1 VQTRNLDMTKHTQ
14 PTAAPLS
21 PTAHTAVEALW
32 QQLEPHLHY
41 LPAAARAQVRGALE
55 FAYVAHE
62 GQKRKSG
69 EPYIVHPVAVA
80 QILAELGLD
89 AETLMAGLLH
99 DTVEDTQ
106 VRPEEIEE
114 RFGAAVRRIVEGETK
129 VSKLYK
135 LAHAAQEDKPAEE
148 KHAEDLRQMFIAM
161 AEDVRIIIVKLADR
175 LHNLRTLEFM
185 PPHKQ
190 QRIARETLEIY
201 APLAHRLGI
210 GQIKLELEDLSFRYL
225 DPENYQALEAR
236 LKSHRAERE
245 AAVQAAKEKL
255 EQALARDFI
264 LKQSIKKIE
273 ITGRTKHLFSIWKKM
288 ERDGKAI
295 EQIYDLLALRVI
307 LEPRPSQ
314 DPEENALREKQ
325 VCYHVLGLVH
335 ALWQPIPGR
344 VKDYIAVPKPNGYQ
358 SLHTTVIAVNG
369 LPLEVQ
375 IRTREMH
382 RVAEFGVA
390 AHWLYKEGVTDPED
404 LKRRVGWL
412 KSIQDWQQEYS
423 SSRDFVEAVTKE
435 LLGGRVFVFTP
446 KGKIIN
452 LPKGSSPVDFAYHI
466 HTEVG
471 HRMVGAK
478 VNGRI
483 VPLSYELQ
491 NGEIVEILTAKT
503 AHPSKDWIDYAKTR
517 SAKQKIRMYFRAF
530 ERAETLEKGARM
542 LEKYFKRRGL
552 PRPLESQLEEVGRK
566 LIKSSSPED
575 LYAAIAGGR
584 VAPQQVARILAPKSE
599 TPATKPKPVKS
610 ELGIRLESN
619 LNVPIKLAS
628 CCEPAKG
635 DAILGY
641 ITRGRG
647 VSIHKASCPNLRR
660 LMEQDPGRVV
670 LAYWE
675 GLGRVMQLE
684 VLADDRAGLLR
695 DIMDAIA
702 WMGKSAM
709 GVNSSPTS
717 PLSSLFRISTR
728 IDLSESEQKALDER
742 LRSVPNVRSVSW
754 SQVL

>member
-1 VQTRNLDMTKHTQ
+1 MTPHTPEIST
-14 PTAAPLS
+14 PTSAAEPLS
-21 PTAHTAVEALW
+21 VEALW
-32 QQLEPHLHY
+32 EGLASHLHY
-41 LPAAARAQVRGALE
+41 LSPDAQTGVRKALQ
-55 FAYVAHE
+55 FAYLAHQ
-62 GQKRKSG
+62 GQKRRSG
-69 EPYIVHPVAVA
+69 EPYITHPVAVA
-80 QILAELGLD
+80 QILAELRLD
-89 AETLMAGLLH
+89 AEAIMAGLLH
-99 DTVEDTQ
+99 DTIEDTE
-106 VRPEEIEE
+106 VRPEELEE
-114 RFGAAVRRIVEGETK
+114 RFGPAVRRIVEGETK

-161 AEDVRIIIVKLADR
+161 AEDVRIIVVKLADR
-175 LHNLRTLEFM
+175 LHNLRTLEHM
-185 PPHKQ
+185 PPEKQ

-210 GQIKLELEDLSFRYL
+210 GQVKLELEDLSFRYL
-225 DPENYQALEAR
+225 EPEAFASLEAR
-236 LKSHRAERE
+236 LRSHRAERE
-245 AAVQAAKEKL
+245 AAVQAAREKL
-255 EQALARDFI
+255 EQALSRDFI
-264 LKQSIKKIE
+264 LRQSVQRFE
-273 ITGRTKHLFSIWKKM
+273 VTGRTKHLFSIWKKM
-288 ERDGKAI
+288 QREGKAL

-307 LEPRPSQ
+307 LEPRKGPNT
-314 DPEENALREKQ
+314 EENALREKQ

-382 RVAEFGVA
+382 QVAEFGIA
-390 AHWLYKEGVTDPED
+390 AHWLYKEGLTDPEE

-412 KSIQDWQQEYS
+412 KNIQDWQQEFS

-452 LPKGSSPVDFAYHI
+452 LPKGSTPVDFAYHI

-471 HRMVGAK
+471 HYMVGAK

-503 AHPSKDWIDYAKTR
+503 AHPSKDWMEYAKTR
-517 SAKQKIRMYFRAF
+517 SAKQKIRMFFRAF
-530 ERAETLEKGARM
+530 ERAETLEKGMRM

-552 PRPLESQLEEVGRK
+552 PKPLESQLEEVARK
-566 LIKSSSPED
+566 LIKSPAPED

-584 VAPQQVARILAPKSE
+584 VAPQQVARLLLPRSE
-599 TPATKPKPVKS
+599 PPPPRPRPLS
-610 ELGIRLESN
+610 NGLGIRLEPD
-619 LNVPIKLAS
+619 LQAPIKLAS

-647 VSIHKASCPNLRR
+647 VTIHKMGCPNMRR
-660 LMEQDPGRVV
+660 LMEQDAARVV
-670 LAYWE
+670 PARWE

-702 WMGKSAM
+702 SLGKSAM
-709 GVNSSPTS
+709 GVTSSPTS

-728 IDLSESEQKALDER
+728 VDLSEAEQRLLDER
-742 LRSVPNVRSVSW
+742 LRNVPSVRTVNW

>member
-1 VQTRNLDMTKHTQ
+1 MTKHTQ

-41 LPAAARAQVRGALE
+41 LPDAARAQVRGALE

-660 LMEQDPGRVV
+660 LMEQDPGLVV

>member
-1 VQTRNLDMTKHTQ
+1 MTKPTQ

-21 PTAHTAVEALW
+21 PTAHSAVEALW
-32 QQLEPHLHY
+32 QQLEPYLHY
-41 LPAAARAQVRGALE
+41 LPSTTKAQVQTALE
-55 FAYVAHE
+55 FAYAAHQ
-62 GQKRKSG
+62 GQQRKSG
-69 EPYIVHPVAVA
+69 EPYIIHPVAVA
-80 QILAELGLD
+80 QILADLGLD
-89 AETLMAGLLH
+89 AETLIAGLLH
-99 DTVEDTQ
+99 DTIEDTQ
-106 VRPEEIEE
+106 VPPEEIEE
-114 RFGAAVRRIVEGETK
+114 RFGAAVRKIVEGETK

-185 PPHKQ
+185 PPQKQ

-210 GQIKLELEDLSFRYL
+210 GQVKLELEDLSFRYL

-264 LKQSIKKIE
+264 LKQSVQKIE
-273 ITGRTKHLFSIWKKM
+273 VTGRTKHLFSIWKKM
-288 ERDGKAI
+288 EREGKAI
-295 EQIYDLLALRVI
+295 EQIYDLLALRVV
-307 LEPRPSQ
+307 LEPRQ
-314 DPEENALREKQ
+314 GQNPEENALREKQ

-404 LKRRVGWL
+404 LRRRVGWL

-471 HRMVGAK
+471 HHMVGAK

-517 SAKQKIRMYFRAF
+517 SAKQKIRTYFRAF

-566 LIKSSSPED
+566 LIKSSTPED

-584 VAPQQVARILAPKSE
+584 VAPQQIARILAPKTE
-599 TPATKPKPVKS
+599 TTTAKPKPLKN

-619 LNVPIKLAS
+619 LNVPVKLAS

-647 VSIHKASCPNLRR
+647 VSIHKASCPNMRR
-660 LMEQDPGRVV
+660 LMEQDAERVV
-670 LAYWE
+670 PAYWE

-702 WMGKSAM
+702 SMGKSAM

-717 PLSSLFRISTR
+717 PLSTLFRISTR
-728 IDLSESEQKALDER
+728 VDLSEGEQKVLDER
-742 LRSVPNVRSVSW
+742 LRSVPNVRSVNW

>member
-1 VQTRNLDMTKHTQ
+1 MTKHSHEPVVT
-14 PTAAPLS
+14 PLS
-21 PTAHTAVEALW
+21 PAERSAVEALW
-32 QQLEPHLHY
+32 HDLEPHLHY
-41 LPAAARAQVRGALE
+41 LSAHARSQVRAALE
-55 FAYVAHE
+55 FAHVAHE

-69 EPYIVHPVAVA
+69 DPYIIHPVAVA

-99 DTVEDTQ
+99 DTIEDTE

-114 RFGAAVRRIVEGETK
+114 RFGAAVRKIVEGETK

-210 GQIKLELEDLSFRYL
+210 GQVKLELEDLSFRYL

-255 EQALARDFI
+255 EQALSRDFI
-264 LKQSIKKIE
+264 LKQSIKNIE
-273 ITGRTKHLFSIWKKM
+273 VTGRTKHLFSIWKKM
-288 ERDGKAI
+288 EREGKAI

-307 LEPRPSQ
+307 LEPRQ
-314 DPEENALREKQ
+314 GKDPEENALREKQ

-375 IRTREMH
+375 IRTKEMH
-382 RVAEFGVA
+382 QVAEFGIA
-390 AHWLYKEGVTDPED
+390 AHWLYKEGVTDPEG

-446 KGKIIN
+446 RGKIIN
-452 LPKGSSPVDFAYHI
+452 LPKGSTPVDFAYHI

-471 HRMVGAK
+471 HHMVGAK

-491 NGEIVEILTAKT
+491 NGEIIEILTAKT
-503 AHPSKDWIDYAKTR
+503 AHPSKDWVDYAKTR
-517 SAKQKIRMYFRAF
+517 SAKQKVRMFFRAF

-552 PRPLESQLEEVGRK
+552 PKPLESQLEEVGRK
-566 LIKSSSPED
+566 LIKSASPED

-584 VAPQQVARILAPKSE
+584 VAPQQVARILAPKTE
-599 TPATKPKPVKS
+599 TVAPKTKPVRN

-647 VSIHKASCPNLRR
+647 VTIHKAGCPNMRR
-660 LMEQDPGRVV
+660 LMEQDSGRVV

-675 GLGRVMQLE
+675 GLGRVMQIE

-702 WMGKSAM
+702 SMGKSAM
-709 GVNSSPTS
+709 GVNSNPTS

-728 IDLSESEQKALDER
+728 VDLTEGEQKVLDER
-742 LRSVPNVRSVSW
+742 LRSVPNVRTVNW

>member
-1 VQTRNLDMTKHTQ
+1 
-14 PTAAPLS
+14 
-21 PTAHTAVEALW
+21 LW

-41 LPAAARAQVRGALE
+41 LPAAAKTQVREALE
-55 FAYVAHE
+55 FAYTAHQ
-62 GQKRKSG
+62 GQQRKSG

-89 AETLMAGLLH
+89 VETLLAGLLH
-99 DTVEDTQ
+99 DTIEDTE
-106 VRPEEIEE
+106 VRPEDIEE
-114 RFGAAVRRIVEGETK
+114 RFGAAVRKIVEGETK

-135 LAHAAQEDKPAEE
+135 LAHAAQEDKHAEE

-210 GQIKLELEDLSFRYL
+210 GQVKLELEDLSFRYL

-264 LKQSIKKIE
+264 LKQSVKKVE
-273 ITGRTKHLFSIWKKM
+273 VTGRTKHLFSIWKKM
-288 ERDGKAI
+288 EREGKTI
-295 EQIYDLLALRVI
+295 EQIYDLLALRVV
-307 LEPRPSQ
+307 LEPRPGQ
-314 DPEENALREKQ
+314 DAEENALREKQ

-375 IRTREMH
+375 IRTKEMH

-404 LKRRVGWL
+404 LRRRVGWL

-435 LLGGRVFVFTP
+435 LLGDRVFVFTP

-471 HRMVGAK
+471 HHMVGAK

-530 ERAETLEKGARM
+530 ERAETLEKGVRM

-566 LIKSSSPED
+566 LIKSSAPED

-584 VAPQQVARILAPKSE
+584 VAPQQIARILAPKTE
-599 TPATKPKPVKS
+599 TAITKPKPVKN

-647 VSIHKASCPNLRR
+647 VTIHKAGCPNIRR
-660 LMEQDPGRVV
+660 LMEQDSGRVV

-728 IDLSESEQKALDER
+728 IDLSESEQKTLDER

>member
-1 VQTRNLDMTKHTQ
+1 MIKRSHKP
-14 PTAAPLS
+14 PTTPPPSVL
-21 PTAHTAVEALW
+21 HTAVEELW
-32 QQLEPHLHY
+32 ANLEPRLEY
-41 LPAAARAQVRGALE
+41 LSEASRKQVLAALE
-55 FAYVAHE
+55 FAYRAH
-62 GQKRKSG
+62 QKQQRKSG
-69 EPYIVHPVAVA
+69 EPYITHPVEVA

-99 DTVEDTQ
+99 DTIEDTEA
-106 VRPEEIEE
+106 RPEEIEE
-114 RFGAAVRRIVEGETK
+114 KFGSAVRKIVEGETK

-135 LAHAAQEDKPAEE
+135 LAHAVSEDKPAEE

-225 DPENYQALEAR
+225 DPENYRDLLAR
-236 LKSHRAERE
+236 LKSHKAERE

-255 EQALARDFI
+255 EQALERDFI
-264 LKQSIKKIE
+264 LKQSIKKVE
-273 ITGRTKHLFSIWKKM
+273 VTGRTKHLFSIWKKM
-288 ERDGKAI
+288 EREGRAI

-307 LEPRPSQ
+307 LEPRQ
-314 DPEENALREKQ
+314 GKGPEENALREKQ
-325 VCYHVLGLVH
+325 VCYHALGLVH
-335 ALWQPIPGR
+335 ALWQPIPAR

-375 IRTREMH
+375 IRSKEMH
-382 RVAEFGVA
+382 QVAEFGIA
-390 AHWLYKEGVTDPED
+390 AHWLYKEGVTDPES

-446 KGKIIN
+446 RGKIIN
-452 LPKGSSPVDFAYHI
+452 LPKGASPVDFAYHI

-471 HRMVGAK
+471 HHMVGAK

-491 NGEIVEILTAKT
+491 NGEIVEILTAKS
-503 AHPSKDWIDYAKTR
+503 AHPSKDWVEYAKTR
-517 SAKQKIRMYFRAF
+517 SAKQKVRMFFRAF

-552 PRPLESQLEEVGRK
+552 PKPLESQLEDIGRR
-566 LIKSSSPED
+566 LIKSASPED
-575 LYAAIAGGR
+575 LYLAIAGGR
-584 VAPQQVARILAPKSE
+584 VAPQQIARILAPKTE
-599 TPATKPKPVKS
+599 AVTQKPKLVKN

-619 LNVPIKLAS
+619 LQVPIKLAS
-628 CCEPAKG
+628 CCSPARG

-641 ITRGRG
+641 VTRGRG
-647 VSIHKASCPNLRR
+647 VSIHKANCPNMRR
-660 LMEQDPGRVV
+660 LMEQDSGRVV

-684 VLADDRAGLLR
+684 VMADDRAGLLR
-695 DIMDAIA
+695 DVMDAIA
-702 WMGKSAM
+702 SMGKSAM
-709 GVNSSPTS
+709 GVNSNPSS

-728 IDLSESEQKALDER
+728 VDLSESEQKMLDER
-742 LRSVPNVRSVSW
+742 LRSVTNVRAVNW